1 MTKRALIIILM
12 NLLLFG
18 PAVITVAGEVGT
30 HNSPSTENPAQVKTI
45 DGMLLKIEGESYLLL
60 DRAGKENQIHV
71 DESTKRLGG
80 VKRPGDMVRAH
91 ITENGYALSI
101 Q

>member
-1 MTKRALIIILM
+1 MTKRALIMLLM
-12 NLLLFG
+12 HVLVFG
-18 PAVITVAGEVGT
+18 PACMAFAENPGT
-30 HNSPSTENPAQVKTI
+30 HHSPSTEAPAQFKTI
-45 DGMLLKIEGESYLLL
+45 DGMLLKIEGQSYLLL

-71 DESTKRLGG
+71 DKSTKRLGG
-80 VKRPGDMVRAH
+80 EKRPGDMIRAQ

>member
-1 MTKRALIIILM
+1 MTNRALILLLM
-12 NLLLFG
+12 NILIFG
-18 PAVITVAGEVGT
+18 AASLTFAENPSKHG
-30 HNSPSTENPAQVKTI
+30 SPSPEAPAQFKTI
-45 DGMLLKIEGESYLLL
+45 DGMLLKIEGQSYLLL

-71 DESTKRLGG
+71 DKSTKRLGG
-80 VKRPGDMVRAH
+80 EKRPGDMVRAQ